1 MAEMVGYQLE
11 PKVSSL
17 PSFKGR
23 VANDRDSPY
32 FTLVMIP
39 YYCHNNS
46 EEFYLICTIFL
57 VTFCGGKGKSAET
70 SLELLLWQE

>member
-1 MAEMVGYQLE
+1 MAEMVGYRLE
-11 PKVSSL
+11 SEVSSL

-23 VANDRDSPY
+23 VANDRNSPY

-39 YYCHNNS
+39 YYCHNNP

-57 VTFCGGKGKSAET
+57 VTFCGEKGNSAEKT
-70 SLELLLWQE
+70 LEF